1 MSYKRT
7 IPLTQT
13 TIVSTMF
20 MSYYRIRPKKKK
32 WKNKK
37 SDIAL
42 IIWIRDEKK
51 SNWFLKLLH
60 IITTVCL
67 MVVDKHITKISLSE
81 N

>member
-1 MSYKRT
+1 MEK
-7 IPLTQT
+7 L
-13 TIVSTMF
+13 
-20 MSYYRIRPKKKK
+20 KKIK
-32 WKNKK
+32 KK

-60 IITTVCL
+60 IITTVCI